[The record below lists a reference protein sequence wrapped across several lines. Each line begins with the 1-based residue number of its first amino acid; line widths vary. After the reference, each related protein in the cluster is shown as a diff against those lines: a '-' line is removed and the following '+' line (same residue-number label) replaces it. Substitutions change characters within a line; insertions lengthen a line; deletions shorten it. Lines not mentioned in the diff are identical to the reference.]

1 MNSTFKYILH
11 ILQLLL
17 MNNEYLIL
25 IIYGLMHLYLFLLKY
40 I

>member
-11 ILQLLL
+11 ILQLL
-17 MNNEYLIL
+17 MNNDYLIL